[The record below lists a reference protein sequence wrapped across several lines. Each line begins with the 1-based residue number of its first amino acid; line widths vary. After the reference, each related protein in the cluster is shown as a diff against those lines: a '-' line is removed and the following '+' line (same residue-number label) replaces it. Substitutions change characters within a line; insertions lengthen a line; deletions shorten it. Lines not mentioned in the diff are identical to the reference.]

1 MMGNALESVQQI
13 TENKIV
19 SSEAIIRD
27 ISRGKAV
34 VMVDDEDREN
44 EGDLVFAAEFVT
56 PELINFMIQ
65 HCGGFICLAFEEA
78 FAQRLELPLQP
89 RRNLIDNQAHFTI
102 SIEARYGVETGVS
115 AKDRAVTIQTA
126 INEETGPDDIC
137 TPGHVFP
144 LIAKTGGV
152 LERTGHTEAGVD
164 LARLAGFKGAAVICE
179 IINKD
184 GTMARLDDL
193 QLFATEHNL
202 KIGTIEDLVHYR
214 INRSGAV

>member
-34 VMVDDEDREN
+34 VMVDDEGREN

-65 HCGGFICLAFEEA
+65 HCGGFICLAFEEG

-193 QLFATEHNL
+193 QLFATEHDL